1 MAEEPVAPAGPGSVG
16 PDADWP
22 RNYFNYFT
30 EIEEQF
36 RQARGTGFFLL
47 SPLDWALI
55 ETWQKSG
62 VPLQAALQGI
72 DSAFEKWRSKKQR
85 TQAVN
90 SLAYCAQAVL
100 KAAEDLARGE
110 TGNKAEVAPPFP
122 IEALREY
129 LEQSA
134 KAIAGAGKGYL
145 PVAAVLERLALEVEL
160 HFVDLE
166 GLEQRLTA
174 LEEKMLATAR
184 LEMSDDAHLAA
195 RQELDRQLRPY
206 RGKMTAEQL
215 ALVERQFL
223 DRRLLENKGLRR
235 LSLFYLGS

>member
-1 MAEEPVAPAGPGSVG
+1 MAEESVSGPSGSDW
-16 PDADWP
+16 DADWP

-36 RQARGTGFFLL
+36 RQARGSGFFML

-62 VPLQAALQGI
+62 VPLEAVLRGI
-72 DSAFEKWRSKKQR
+72 DAAFEKWRSRKQR

-110 TGNKAEVAPPFP
+110 TGQGEAVAPPFP
-122 IEALREY
+122 LEALQEY
-129 LEQSA
+129 LRSNA
-134 KAIAGAGKGYL
+134 RAIAGAGPAYTG
-145 PVAAVLERLALEVEL
+145 VAQVLEDLALHAES
-160 HFVDLE
+160 HFADLE
-166 GLEQRLTA
+166 ALEQRLTA
-174 LEEKMLATAR
+174 LEEKLLAQAR
-184 LEMSDDAHLAA
+184 LQMSDEAHLAA

-215 ALVERQFL
+215 AQVERQFL
-223 DRRLLENKGLRR
+223 DRRLLENNGLRR